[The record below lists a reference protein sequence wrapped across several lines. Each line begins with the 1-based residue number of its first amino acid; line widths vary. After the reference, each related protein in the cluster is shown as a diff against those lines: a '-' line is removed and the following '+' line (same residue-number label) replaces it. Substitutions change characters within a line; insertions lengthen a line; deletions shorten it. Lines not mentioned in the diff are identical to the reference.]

1 VRQYKGEKN
10 EISPTGKIG
19 KPDLLMGREKE
30 FEDLEK
36 WIAKLSGS
44 GVILARSEAVRTGP
58 GHNPKKEKMMKPLTI
73 MKKVGMTVL
82 SLLILF
88 SPGRELRSLAGEI
101 RFEKGFEVMSA
112 QMEGNMLRDSD
123 GFLWFCY
130 YGGLGRY
137 DGYEVRY
144 YKPGPDSVSG
154 PGTMSVVADRDGTL
168 WILTKDNGL
177 NRYDKETDT
186 FTHYRHDPD
195 NANSISSDISEGFCH
210 QRLFADRSG
219 RLLIGTMGGFDIYD
233 IRTDTFTHHKHDP
246 GNPNSLS
253 SNNVTAVIRGG
264 DGMIWIG
271 TSGGGLCQYDPKTGR
286 WTRYQHDPED
296 AHSLASNTVWSLLED
311 RDGILWVGTYD
322 RGLDRFDR
330 ETGRFAHFR
339 YDPGNPE
346 GLAEN
351 SIFYLYEDMSGNIW
365 ITHRPSEHTGLEMLD
380 RKTGKFIRHAHD
392 PKNPSSVSSNGVSC
406 VYEDPVTGIFWV
418 MNFVHIIDK
427 YDKNSHKFLLYQ
439 HDPNNPDSLSPTK
452 GAGPVAED
460 SRGGLWVSVR
470 ASLDRFDRKTGK
482 FTRHPC
488 KEIDPSLG
496 PFVLAMLEDSAGDF
510 WILNLRGPL
519 ARAEFDGEKIKST
532 KIYMHDPADPDSMM
546 MHTVPGGNVIE
557 DRDNPDILWLAL
569 SGGLEKFDKKTET
582 FTHHTYNP
590 DDPASITRGTVW
602 TVWDDGRGS
611 LWASTFGGLNRFDKK
626 TETFTRYTHD
636 PDNPDSIGFNKNSCV
651 FEDSFGNFWVAGFGD
666 GMDKFDRRTGRFTH
680 FNKRTGF
687 PAVGVNH
694 TIEEDNDGNL
704 WIGTSDA
711 GLIKFDIETE
721 TVVAVYTKG
730 DGLQSN
736 VFWTSYK
743 TEDGRMWFGGGFGLN
758 SFYPEDVTDNPYIP
772 PVVLTAF
779 RQGGEDADLGKA
791 PERLREIRLDWT
803 ANFFEFQFAALNYT
817 KPEKNQY
824 AYMLQGV
831 DDDWYHSGK
840 NPFGRYTNLPSGTH
854 TLRLKGSNNDG
865 VWNEEGASVRII
877 ITPPWWKTLW
887 FKTIAAFL
895 ILGSAVGG
903 YSWRVHALE
912 SRSRELEHQ
921 VTERTMELRR
931 SNTQLAVAKEKAEVA
946 NRAKSVF
953 LANMSHELRTPLN
966 GILGYAQIL
975 RRGKNLT
982 DTQAD
987 GLNVIHKSG
996 EHLLTLINDV
1006 LDLAKVEAGKMELCP
1021 EPVALPDLLD
1031 GVAGI
1036 MRMAAHEKDIQF
1048 VSDLPDDLPAAVEAD
1063 EKCLR
1068 QVLLNLLGN
1077 AVKFTDEGSVTLR
1090 VENRG
1095 SDKNR
1100 VSLGFEIRDTG
1111 VGMTPEDVAGIFRAF
1126 EQVGDEKKRAEGT
1139 GLGLAITRRLVRLMG
1154 GEIHAESECGSG
1166 SVFRFEIALP
1176 VSEETGQ
1183 QTGETR
1189 DVTGYRSETGGER
1202 LKVLIAD
1209 DTEEN
1214 RMVLLSLLEPLGFDI
1229 TLAEDGREGVEQA
1242 EAVRPDLILMDLV
1255 MPVMTGF
1262 EAVREIRRMS
1272 GFRETPI
1279 IAVSASVIETDRE
1292 KSHIAGCDAFLS
1304 KPVRTDRLFRLM
1316 EKLMGLEWIY
1326 EEREPEMT
1334 GDKSAPLPDDADII
1348 PPPPDELDALYELAQ
1363 FGSMERIRQRSLHL
1377 EELDEKYAPF
1387 ARKLRALADD
1397 FEDERILELVRQFM
1411 DDRQP

>member
-1 VRQYKGEKN
+1 MWFIPDWDGYPDRCNTKTVRA
-10 EISPTGKIG
+10 
-19 KPDLLMGREKE
+19 D
-30 FEDLEK
+30 
-36 WIAKLSGS
+36 
-44 GVILARSEAVRTGP
+44 P
-58 GHNPKKEKMMKPLTI
+58 GHNLKKEDMMKPLAI
-73 MKKVGMTVL
+73 MKKIGIAAL
-82 SLLILF
+82 GLLILF
-88 SPGRELRSLAGEI
+88 SSVRELRALEGEI
-101 RFEKGFEVMSA
+101 RFEKGIEGLPS
-112 QMEGNMLRDSD
+112 QIEGNMVRDSD

-144 YKPGPDSVSG
+144 YKSGPDSVSG
-154 PGTMSVVADRDGTL
+154 PGTMSVVADREGTL

-177 NRYDKETDT
+177 SRYDRETDT
-186 FTHYRHDPD
+186 FTHYRHDPK
-195 NANSISSDISEGFCH
+195 NINSISSDASDSFCPS
-210 QRLFADRSG
+210 RLFADKSG

-233 IRTDTFTHHKHDP
+233 IRTDTFTHHRHDP
-246 GNPNSLS
+246 DSPNSLS
-253 SNNVTAVIRGG
+253 SNNVTAVIQGG

-271 TSGGGLCQYDPKTGR
+271 TSGGGLNKFDPDTGT
-286 WTRYQHDPED
+286 WTRYQHNPED
-296 AHSLASNTVWSLLED
+296 VHSLASNTVWSLLED
-311 RDGILWVGTYD
+311 RDGTLWVGTWE

-330 ETGRFAHFR
+330 ETGRFAHFQQVN
-339 YDPGNPE
+339 GNPG

-351 SIFYLYEDMSGNIW
+351 NIYHLCEDMSGNIW
-365 ITHRPSEHTGLEMLD
+365 ISHKIYKHNTGLEMLD

-392 PKNPSSVSSNGVSC
+392 PKNPFSPSSNIISC
-406 VYEDPVTGIFWV
+406 VYEDPVTGILWV
-418 MNFVHIIDK
+418 INGFRNVIDK
-427 YDKNSHKFLLYQ
+427 YDKNSRKFLL
-439 HDPNNPDSLSPTK
+439 HLSDNTRMR
-452 GAGPVAED
+452 VLLED
-460 SRGGLWVSVR
+460 SRGRLWTKVM
-470 ASLDRFDRKTGK
+470 DRTKLLDRKTGK
-482 FTRHPC
+482 FTHHLQPMGY
-488 KEIDPSLG
+488 S
-496 PFVLAMLEDSAGDF
+496 VVSMLEDSAGDF
-510 WILNLRGPL
+510 WMLNSGGPL
-519 ARAEFDGEKIKST
+519 TRFDGEKMKPVKT
-532 KIYMHDPADPDSMM
+532 YVHDPADPDSMM
-546 MHTVPGGNVIE
+546 MNTALGGNVIE
-557 DRDNPDILWLAL
+557 DRDNPDILWIGL
-569 SGGLEKFDKKTET
+569 SGGLEKFDKNTEI
-582 FTHHTYNP
+582 FTHHIHNP
-590 DDPASITRGTVW
+590 NDPASITPGTVW

-611 LWASTFGGLNRFDKK
+611 LWASTFGGLSRFDKK
-626 TETFTRYTHD
+626 TGIFTRYTHD
-636 PDNPDSIGFNKNSCV
+636 PDDPDSIGFNKNSCV
-651 FEDSFGNFWVAGFGD
+651 FEDSLGNFWVAGFTD
-666 GMDKFDRRTGRFTH
+666 GMDKLDRKTGRFRH
-680 FNKRTGF
+680 FNKRSGF

-694 TIEEDNDGNL
+694 TIQEDNDGNL
-704 WIGTSDA
+704 WIGTTDA

-721 TVVAVYTKG
+721 SVVTVYTKS
-730 DGLQSN
+730 DGLQDN
-736 VFWTSYK
+736 AFWRCYK
-743 TEDGRMWFGGGFGLN
+743 TEDGRMWFSGGGGLN
-758 SFYPEDVTDNPYIP
+758 SFRPEDVTDNPYIP

-779 RQGGEDADLGKA
+779 RQGGEDVDLGTA

-817 KPEKNQY
+817 KPEENQY
-824 AYMLQGV
+824 AYMLEGV
-831 DDDWYHSGK
+831 DNDWYYSGK

-854 TLRLKGSNNDG
+854 ILRLKGSNNDG
-865 VWNEEGASVRII
+865 VWNEEGTSLRII

-887 FKTIAAFL
+887 FKTIAGFL
-895 ILGSAVGG
+895 ILGGAIGG
-903 YSWRVHALE
+903 YRWRVHALE
-912 SRSRELEHQ
+912 SRSRELESQ
-921 VTERTMELRR
+921 VTERTKE
-931 SNTQLAVAKEKAEVA
+931 LAVAKEKAEVA
-946 NRAKSVF
+946 NQAKSTF

-982 DTQAD
+982 DTQSD

-1036 MRMAAHEKDIQF
+1036 MRMAAHQKDIQF
-1048 VSDLPDDLPAAVEAD
+1048 LSDLPDDLPAAVEAD

-1077 AVKFTDEGSVTLR
+1077 AVKFTDEGSVTLK

-1095 SDKNR
+1095 SDRNR

-1139 GLGLAITRRLVRLMG
+1139 GLGLAITRQLVRLMG
-1154 GEIHAESECGSG
+1154 GEIHAESEHGSG

-1176 VSEETGQ
+1176 VLKEALSGQEREETR
-1183 QTGETR
+1183 E
-1189 DVTGYRSETGGER
+1189 VTGYQSETGEER
-1202 LKVLIAD
+1202 RKVIIAD

-1214 RMVLLSLLEPLGFDI
+1214 RLMLLSLLEPLGFDI
-1229 TLAEDGREGVEQA
+1229 TLAADGKEGVEQA

-1262 EAVREIRRMS
+1262 EAVREIRRMP

-1326 EEREPEMT
+1326 EECEPKMT
-1334 GDKSAPLPDDADII
+1334 GGKSAPLPDDADII
-1348 PPPPDELDALYELAQ
+1348 PPPPDELDALYELAR
-1363 FGSMERIRQRSLHL
+1363 FGSMERIRKQSLHL

-1397 FEDERILELVRQFM
+1397 FEDERILALIRQFM
-1411 DDRQP
+1411 EER